1 MLAGVAALC
10 GLLFS
15 ACSSDK
21 PVASVN
27 LIPKPAQMEVVA
39 GYYAADSALVMNPQ
53 GKSGIQYLAD
63 ASLASLGEEGYTLQ
77 VDGKGIVV
85 KVLWLRLLRKPV
97 CFTDSRLCC
106 SY

>member
-85 KVLWLRLLRKPV
+85 KAATEAGL
-97 CFTDSRLCC
+97 F
-106 SY
+106 